1 MSAKN
6 RIVISFAITLVI
18 VLSIILGGCAPAP
31 TAMPEPEEPPAAP
44 EEPEPPPVEE
54 EEMEPIII
62 GAVFNATGW
71 MADYDQ
77 PPRSGALLMIDKV
90 NAAGG
95 VLGRELQLI
104 ELDGKTDPATVG
116 NAALQLIDQGAEVF
130 IAPCDFDIG
139 GPASQ
144 AAQEAGMVGVSTC
157 ASSPLYG
164 SEALGDKQFTA
175 VMWNNIMSAGA
186 AEYAFNELGWK
197 TAYVVTDTSI
207 DYSLSLSRYFIEH
220 FEALGGE
227 VFAEDTF
234 LQDDQDFSAQIQRL
248 QGQPE
253 QPDGLFISSYMPGI
267 GTIVRQVRAAG
278 IETPIMGGD
287 AYDTTEFFEVL
298 GADLGND
305 IYFATHG
312 FLGPEAG
319 EGMAEFIELYEEEYG
334 VAPETSF
341 ILPGWDTVKILVE
354 AMEEAGTTEGAA
366 LAKAMEEME
375 FTLLSGK
382 LDWTSA
388 EEGHQPLK
396 EVAIVVVQGGVP
408 SFAGWIAPESPPDP

>member
-6 RIVISFAITLVI
+6 RTLFAFAFTFMVVFTFVLV
-18 VLSIILGGCAPAP
+18 GCAP
-31 TAMPEPEEPPAAP
+31 TTTESLK
-44 EEPEPPPVEE
+44 
-54 EEMEPIII
+54 I
-62 GAVFNATGW
+62 GAVFNSTGW

-77 PPRSGALLMIDKV
+77 PPRSGALIMIDKL
-90 NAAGG
+90 NQEGG
-95 VLGRELQLI
+95 VLGRQLELI

-116 NAALQLIDQGAEVF
+116 NAALQLIDQGAEVI

-144 AAQEAGMVGVSTC
+144 EAQKAGLVGVSTC

-197 TAYVVTDTSI
+197 TAYVVTDTTI

-220 FEALGGE
+220 FESLGGM
-227 VFAEDTF
+227 VLGEDTF
-234 LQDDQDFSAQIQRL
+234 LQEDQDFSAQIQRL
-248 QGQPE
+248 QGLDE

-267 GTIVRQVRAAG
+267 GTIVRQVRSAG
-278 IETPIMGGD
+278 IDTPIMGGD
-287 AYDTTEFFEVL
+287 AYDTSEFFEVL
-298 GADLGND
+298 GPELGND

-341 ILPGWDTVKILVE
+341 ILPGWDTVKILAE
-354 AMEEAGTTEGAA
+354 AIEKAGTTDGAEV
-366 LAKAMEEME
+366 AKAMEEME
-375 FTLLSGK
+375 FSLLSGK
-382 LDWTSA
+382 LNWTSA
-388 EEGHQPLK
+388 AEGHQPLK
-396 EVAIVVVQGGVP
+396 EVAIVMVQGGVP
-408 SFAGWIAPESPPDP
+408 SFAGWIAPQSPPAPKTNSTQHKQLP

>member
-1 MSAKN
+1 MSTKN
-6 RIVISFAITLVI
+6 RKTVSLAITLMV
-18 VLSIILGGCAPAP
+18 VLSFIVVGCAPAQ
-31 TAMPEPEEPPAAP
+31 TATPEPEQPAEVP
-44 EEPEPPPVEE
+44 EEPAQPPESTEGPL
-54 EEMEPIII
+54 II
-62 GAVFNATGW
+62 GAVFNSTGW

-90 NAAGG
+90 NEAGG
-95 VLGRELQLI
+95 VLGREIQLI

-116 NAALQLIDQGAEVF
+116 NAALQLIDQGAEII

-144 AAQEAGMVGVSTC
+144 AAQDAGLVGVSTC

-186 AEYAFNELGWK
+186 AEYAYNELGWR
-197 TAYVVTDTSI
+197 TAYAVTDTTI

-227 VFAEDTF
+227 VFGEDTF
-234 LQDDQDFSAQIQRL
+234 LQEDQDFSAQIQRYQAL
-248 QGQPE
+248 SE
-253 QPDGLFISSYMPGI
+253 EPDGMFISSYMPGL

-287 AYDTTEFFEVL
+287 AYDTTQFFEVL
-298 GADLGND
+298 GPELGNN

-319 EGMAEFIELYEEEYG
+319 EGMAEFIDLFQAKYG
-334 VAPETSF
+334 TDPETSF
-341 ILPGWDTVKILVE
+341 ILPGWDTIKILVE
-354 AMEEAGTTEGAA
+354 AAEEAGTTEGAA

-375 FTLLSGK
+375 FDLLSGT

-388 EEGHQPLK
+388 AEGHQPLK
-396 EVAIVVVQGGVP
+396 SVAIVEVQGAEP
-408 SFAGWIAPESPPDP
+408 TFAGWVRPESPPAP

>member
-1 MSAKN
+1 
-6 RIVISFAITLVI
+6 
-18 VLSIILGGCAPAP
+18 
-31 TAMPEPEEPPAAP
+31 
-44 EEPEPPPVEE
+44 
-54 EEMEPIII
+54 
-62 GAVFNATGW
+62 
-71 MADYDQ
+71 
-77 PPRSGALLMIDKV
+77 
-90 NAAGG
+90 
-95 VLGRELQLI
+95 
-104 ELDGKTDPATVG
+104 
-116 NAALQLIDQGAEVF
+116 
-130 IAPCDFDIG
+130 
-139 GPASQ
+139 
-144 AAQEAGMVGVSTC
+144 EAGMVGVSTC

-186 AEYAFNELGWK
+186 AEYAFNELGWE
-197 TAYVVTDTSI
+197 TAYAVTDTSI

-248 QGQPE
+248 QGLPE

-354 AMEEAGTTEGAA
+354 AMEEAGTSEGAA